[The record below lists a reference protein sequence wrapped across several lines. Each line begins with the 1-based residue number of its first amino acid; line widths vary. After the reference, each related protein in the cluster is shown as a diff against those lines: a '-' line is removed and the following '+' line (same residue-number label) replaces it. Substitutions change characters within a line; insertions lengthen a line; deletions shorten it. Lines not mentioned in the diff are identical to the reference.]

1 MNHAMNTTTRQGLSL
16 LGAGLAVGLIGDLLL
31 PVEPWGLNMLLCTT
45 ALVLA
50 GAFIV
55 RRSGV
60 TPSGDAAW
68 LAVSALLLGAAFV
81 RRDAAML
88 HGLDIL
94 ALVMVFG
101 LAWAAATGVT
111 LRGAH
116 VGRYINSVFL
126 SALSTWTGAFRLVF
140 GDIAWGQIPMGSS
153 APRLRGVGLG
163 VLVAAPLLVLFG
175 SLFAAAD
182 PVFAQAV
189 RRLVGI
195 DLSNAV
201 EHGVRTAVLGAFAA
215 GYLRGIA
222 LPRGEAAAR
231 PAAPPAGSERA
242 TATLTVLG
250 LLNLLFLSFVVVQL
264 RYFFGGADR
273 VESVAGLT
281 YAEYARNGF
290 FELVWASAFVV
301 PVLLGA
307 DWAMRHAAPQ
317 AVRWFRITGG
327 VTLGLISV
335 IIASALER
343 MRLYVDA
350 FGLTDDRLYA
360 TAGMIFLTLAL
371 GWLGWTVLRGRAQH
385 FAFGATIQGLLVL
398 GGLHALNPDAF
409 ILRHNLTRPAA
420 ERAFDVKYATQLG
433 ADAAPQLLDLL
444 PRLSGDE
451 ACLVARRLDSWAQ
464 AQRDWRTWNW
474 SRSRAARLGRDPRVA
489 TALAGCPATSN
500 PDPGPRTPVPGS

>member
-1 MNHAMNTTTRQGLSL
+1 MTATTRNGLAA
-16 LGAGLAVGLIGDLLL
+16 LGAGLAVGLMGDLLL
-31 PVEPWGLNMLLCTT
+31 PVEPWGVNMLLCTT

-50 GAFIV
+50 GAWIV

-94 ALVMVFG
+94 ALVIVFG
-101 LAWAAATGVT
+101 LAWAAAAGVT

-116 VGRYINSVFL
+116 VGRYITSVFH
-126 SALSTWTGAFRLVF
+126 SALSTWTGVFRLVF
-140 GDIAWGQIPMGSS
+140 GDITWSQIPMGGS

-163 VLVAAPLLVLFG
+163 VLVAVPLLLLFG

-189 RRLVGI
+189 RSLVGI
-195 DLSNAV
+195 DLSHAV
-201 EHGVRTAVLGAFAA
+201 EHGFRTAVLGAFAA

-222 LPRGEAAAR
+222 MPQAEAAA
-231 PAAPPAGSERA
+231 PLAPPVVGGERA

-250 LLNLLFLSFVVVQL
+250 LLNLLFLSFVAVQL

-290 FELVWASAFVV
+290 FELVWVSAFVV

-307 DWAMRHAAPQ
+307 DWAMRHAVPQ
-317 AVRWFRITGG
+317 AIRWFRIAGG

-360 TAGMIFLTLAL
+360 TAGMIYLTLAL
-371 GWLGWTVLRGRAQH
+371 AWLGWTVLRGRAQH

-420 ERAFDVKYATQLG
+420 ERAFDVEYATQLG

-444 PRLSGDE
+444 PRLAGEE
-451 ACLVARRLDSWAQ
+451 ACLVATRLDSWAQ
-464 AQRDWRTWNW
+464 GQRDWRTWNW
-474 SRSRAARLGRDPRVA
+474 SRSRAARLGKDPRVA
-489 TALAGCPATSN
+489 TALTACPPSTSS
-500 PDPGPRTPVPGS
+500 PDPGPRTPVPGT